1 MDCAISNKYC
11 TLFLS
16 TPLYPPIMT
25 DNCRN
30 EEAAPSLVAYDEHID
45 RAVKPFVDACNKI
58 DGLKDTGSNIQKV
71 WDGIR
76 AIVEIGTKCK
86 KPSDVQSSLMP
97 KLKPVQDA
105 MGDIRKAR
113 LDRKFDW
120 HIKAIMEML
129 ACVSWVIMSAPP
141 APSSFIKD
149 TVGSSDF
156 WSNKIRKEYKGK
168 DENMINFCDTL
179 KALILD
185 LSSYVK
191 EYHLS
196 GLMWNPNGIP
206 IEDFKG
212 QASSSSTTAAKTE
225 DKVQTKPAPAVGADI
240 MKELAAKRTGDG
252 SSAATGLKKV
262 TRDQQTWR
270 KEYKSTKS
278 APASA
283 PVSSAV
289 KPSQLKAT
297 QKTTAATPV
306 CKFQSLGSK
315 WIIEHQ
321 TKTSNP
327 NGLCTVEI
335 KNAKEQVYM
344 YVWRA

>member
-1 MDCAISNKYC
+1 MSSS
-11 TLFLS
+11 L
-16 TPLYPPIMT
+16 TPLQNTLESILSRLSILESNAGIKAPAGGNYASPAT
-25 DNCRN
+25 GGGN
-30 EEAAPSLVAYDEHID
+30 AAAVDEVAPALVAYDEHISK
-45 RAVKPFVDACNKI
+45 ALKPFVEACKKI

-71 WDGIR
+71 WEGIR
-76 AIVEIGTKCK
+76 SIVEIGTKCK

-97 KLKPVQDA
+97 HLKPVQDA

-129 ACVSWVIMSAPP
+129 ASASWVIMSSPP

-168 DENMINFCDTL
+168 DEVMIAFCDTL

-206 IEDFKG
+206 IEDFKE
-212 QASSSSTTAAKTE
+212 QAPATTASTTTE
-225 DKVQTKPAPAVGADI
+225 GNVQTKGAPAGIAGGASGADI
-240 MKELAAKRTGDG
+240 MKELA
-252 SSAATGLKKV
+252 KK
-262 TRDQQTWR
+262 TNR
-270 KEYKSTKS
+270 
-278 APASA
+278 
-283 PVSSAV
+283 
-289 KPSQLKAT
+289 
-297 QKTTAATPV
+297 
-306 CKFQSLGSK
+306 
-315 WIIEHQ
+315 
-321 TKTSNP
+321 
-327 NGLCTVEI
+327 
-335 KNAKEQVYM
+335 
-344 YVWRA
+344 